1 MATTN
6 GTTTLTFLGIIT
18 SSLTSG
24 ANIKIRFNRLV
35 NPGSLKT
42 SSSFKVYINY
52 NGFPIEMLETGLTVT
67 MDTLAAFR
75 EVLRQV
81 INPTNGAAQDYTF
94 YIKPLIAI
102 NTGGVITIAIVDNTN
117 GTN

>member
-1 MATTN
+1 
-6 GTTTLTFLGIIT
+6 
-18 SSLTSG
+18 
-24 ANIKIRFNRLV
+24 
-35 NPGSLKT
+35 
-42 SSSFKVYINY
+42 
-52 NGFPIEMLETGLTVT
+52 MLETGLTVT